1 MRCCICRNEDH
12 ASHLRG
18 GSDIGVYGPVHDR
31 CATALKKA
39 KRRSERAASK
49 QRRRVDRARHSATVR
64 RQTVHLRARVRPFI
78 ACGPD
83 GARRVDQDHAIT
95 MDPLLV
101 NCPGCKATPAYSAAL
116 AAAQGV

>member
-1 MRCCICRNEDH
+1 MKCCICHRDSV
-12 ASHLRG
+12 AGHLVG
-18 GSDIGVYGPVHDR
+18 GGAIGVDGPVHPSCEAR
-31 CATALKKA
+31 VRKA
-39 KRRSERAASK
+39 RKRRLKAVEKVA
-49 QRRRVDRARHSATVR
+49 RRRPRGETARHR
-64 RQTVHLRARVRPFI
+64 TVHLRARVRPFI